1 VEALEGLAADRLA
14 EQVDRLA
21 HHALRGE
28 VWDKAVVY
36 CRQAGTRAMTHSAY
50 REAVTSFEQA
60 LGALQHL
67 PARPDTQAQAID
79 LRLDLRNALYPLG
92 ELGRILVVLQEAIEL
107 AEALGNQHQLGRV
120 SAFLLAHFVFAGD
133 PNRALMPGQ
142 RALAIATALEDIGL
156 TVVAQIYLGHAYHDR
171 GEYRRA
177 VECFQK
183 NVASLHGKLLH
194 EHFGLPGL
202 VSVFSRSFL
211 VRSLAECGAFT
222 EGKAPAEEG
231 VRIAEAADHPFSR
244 VVMYSDVG
252 YRSLRQGDFHQAIP
266 MLERALDL
274 AQAAHLRV
282 LVPLAAA
289 FLGAAYALAGRTAK
303 ALPLLEQA
311 VEQTITIRNMRH
323 HALQVAWLSEAY
335 LLASRLDEAYTQAQ
349 HALEFSRAHQER
361 GYEAY
366 ALRLLGEVAARREP
380 SEATPAQAAYRQALA
395 LAEAL
400 GMRPLQA
407 HCHLG
412 LGTLYLKLGR
422 AEQACAALSTAIS
435 LYRAMDMTFW
445 LPQAEAALA
454 QAVESP

>member
-1 VEALEGLAADRLA
+1 
-14 EQVDRLA
+14 
-21 HHALRGE
+21 
-28 VWDKAVVY
+28 
-36 CRQAGTRAMTHSAY
+36 
-50 REAVTSFEQA
+50 
-60 LGALQHL
+60 
-67 PARPDTQAQAID
+67 
-79 LRLDLRNALYPLG
+79 
-92 ELGRILVVLQEAIEL
+92 
-107 AEALGNQHQLGRV
+107 
-120 SAFLLAHFVFAGD
+120 
-133 PNRALMPGQ
+133 
-142 RALAIATALEDIGL
+142 
-156 TVVAQIYLGHAYHDR
+156 
-171 GEYRRA
+171 

-183 NVASLHGKLLH
+183 NVASLHGELLH

-222 EGKAPAEEG
+222 EGKVPAEEG
-231 VRIAEAADHPFSR
+231 MRIAEAADHPFSR
-244 VVMYSDVG
+244 VVMYCDVS

-282 LVPLAAA
+282 LVPVAAG

-303 ALPLLEQA
+303 ALLLLEQA
-311 VEQTITIRNMRH
+311 VEQAMTIRNMRH
-323 HALQVAWLSEAY
+323 HALQVVWLSEAY

-366 ALRLLGEVAARREP
+366 ALRLLGAVAARREP
-380 SEATPAQAAYRQALA
+380 PEATPAQAAYRQALA
-395 LAEAL
+395 LAEEL
-400 GMRPLQA
+400 GMCPLQA

-422 AEQACAALSTAIS
+422 AEQARVALSTAIS

-445 LPQAEAALA
+445 LPQAEAALT
-454 QAVESP
+454 QVE